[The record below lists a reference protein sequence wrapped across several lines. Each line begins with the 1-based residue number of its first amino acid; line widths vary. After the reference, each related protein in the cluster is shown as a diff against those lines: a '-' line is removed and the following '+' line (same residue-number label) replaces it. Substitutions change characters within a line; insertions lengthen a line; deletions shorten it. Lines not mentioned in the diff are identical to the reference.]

1 MAIATLA
8 QRNAMATAYG
18 VAAPNG
24 ALFTADPGT
33 SGTATGEVSG
43 GSPAYA
49 RKAMSW
55 GAAASSA
62 ITGAPTFDVPSGTTV
77 TFFGV
82 TVSSVAT
89 TADVRDKVAVTS
101 QSFASQGTYTVT
113 ATYTQT

>member
-18 VAAPNG
+18 AAAPNG
-24 ALFTADPGT
+24 AIFTADPGT
-33 SGTATGEVSG
+33 SGSATGEVTG

-49 RKAMSW
+49 RKAINW
-55 GAAASSA
+55 GAAAASA

-77 TFFGV
+77 TFAGV
-82 TVSSVAT
+82 TVSATAT

-101 QSFASQGTYTVT
+101 QAFASQGTYQVT
-113 ATYTQT
+113 YTYTQS

>member
-1 MAIATLA
+1 MAIAVLA
-8 QRNAMATAYG
+8 QRNALATAYG
-18 VAAPNG
+18 AAAPFG

-33 SGTATGEVSG
+33 TGTVTGESTG

-55 GAAASSA
+55 GAAAASA
-62 ITGAPTFDVPSGTTV
+62 ITGAPVFDVASGQTI

-82 TVSSVAT
+82 AVTG
-89 TADVRDKVAVTS
+89 TAGTGDLRDKVAVTS
-101 QSFASQGTYTVT
+101 QAFASQGTYTVT